1 MLDITMEKIQ
11 LILSVIGG
19 AVMAALGGC
28 DTLLGVLVWFVVV
41 DYISGVILAIK
52 NRKLNSRVGFL
63 GIAKKAL
70 IFLVIITAH
79 LLDEL
84 TGIGAI
90 RSMAV
95 MFYISNEGISIL
107 ENLGKLEVKY
117 PQKLKEILEQL
128 EDKHD
133 VHKEDT
139 ESDN

>member
-1 MLDITMEKIQ
+1 MTDMMLNIKF
-11 LILSVIGG
+11 ILAVIGG
-19 AVMAALGGC
+19 AIMAALGGC